1 MTPSLTQAAFA
12 LLKRDLGLSLTR
24 GGGPLLAIGFY
35 LTLMA
40 MIPLSLGPDQAVLSR
55 IAAGLT
61 WLCLALSS
69 LLSLERLF
77 ERDYED
83 AMFDVLRLG
92 PLPLELIALLKC
104 LSQWLGTGVILSLLT
119 PVVMII
125 LGAPVNMSLMALVS
139 ALLGS
144 LSFALIG
151 GMGASL
157 SLGTRK
163 GGVLMALLVLPA
175 RAPRGAHHVVQRGCP
190 IAFGEEH
197 GGRGL
202 QEGLLPSCAAA
213 RCVRGPGHD
222 KSVLV
227 STHRKD
233 KVPCSGRSSTALI
246 FRARSATTSTCR
258 ACS

>member
-1 MTPSLTQAAFA
+1 MTPSLAQAAFA

-125 LGAPVNMSLMALVS
+125 LGAPVDMSLMALVS

-163 GGVLMALLVLPA
+163 GGVLMALLVLPFYV
-175 RAPRGAHHVVQRGCP
+175 PPVIFGAGLMQAVQTQSSP
-190 IAFGEEH
+190 WQALAF
-197 GGRGL
+197 L
-202 QEGLLPSCAAA
+202 AAYA
-213 RCVRGPGHD
+213 LFALALTPVAMGAAL
-222 KSVLV
+222 KS
-227 STHRKD
+227 
-233 KVPCSGRSSTALI
+233 ALN
-246 FRARSATTSTCR
+246 
-258 ACS
+258 

>member
-1 MTPSLTQAAFA
+1 MIRPAIA
-12 LLKRDLGLSLTR
+12 LIRRDLGLSLTR

-40 MIPLSLGPDQAVLSR
+40 MIPLSLGPDQAILSR

-83 AMFDVLRLG
+83 GVFDVLRLG

-104 LSQWLGTGVILSLLT
+104 LSQWLGTGVILSVMT

-125 LGAPVNMSLMALVS
+125 LGAPVSLTLMGLVS
-139 ALLGS
+139 AFLGS

-151 GMGASL
+151 GIGASL
-157 SLGTRK
+157 ALGSRK
-163 GGVLMALLVLPA
+163 GGVLMALLVLPFYV
-175 RAPRGAHHVVQRGCP
+175 PPVIFGAGLMQAMQTSASPWQALAFLAAYALFALALGP
-190 IAFGEEH
+190 IAMG
-197 GGRGL
+197 
-202 QEGLLPSCAAA
+202 AA
-213 RCVRGPGHD
+213 
-222 KSVLV
+222 L
-227 STHRKD
+227 
-233 KVPCSGRSSTALI
+233 
-246 FRARSATTSTCR
+246 RSALS
-258 ACS
+258 